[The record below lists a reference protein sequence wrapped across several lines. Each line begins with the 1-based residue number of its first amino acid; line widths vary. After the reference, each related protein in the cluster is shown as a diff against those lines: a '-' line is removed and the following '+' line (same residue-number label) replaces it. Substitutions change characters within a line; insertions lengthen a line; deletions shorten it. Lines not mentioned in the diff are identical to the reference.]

1 MSIIFIICS
10 GNIMATFCGHD
21 HENDYYIK
29 YKSINNIYL
38 LLIDMELHYGR
49 RIYYN
54 PQPKVYI
61 Y

>member
-1 MSIIFIICS
+1 
-10 GNIMATFCGHD
+10 MATFCGHD

-49 RIYYN
+49 RTYYN